1 MLTRN
6 SVANCARYAA
16 LLSSMFISF
25 ATQQHLAA
33 THGVPEL
40 PSYAVPL
47 AIDLYLVWAVRSHRD
62 VSLAVA
68 VAVAANVSGILT
80 AESLASVDTWVSAGL
95 HAVFPLTLW
104 RMHRPW
110 VAAQA
115 PVMAEP
121 VSADPAPL
129 IAAPVAAERLPDR
142 WPDTDLWQDFE
153 ASAPDA
159 PQDDPV
165 TPPSAEDVRTVMAS
179 LAADNG
185 RPVTGG
191 MLADHYGVSERT
203 GRRYLKLAGGA

>member
-1 MLTRN
+1 
-6 SVANCARYAA
+6 
-16 LLSSMFISF
+16 MFISF

-33 THGVPEL
+33 THGVPQL

-68 VAVAANVSGILT
+68 VAVSANVSGILT

-110 VAAQA
+110 VAAEA
-115 PVMAEP
+115 PVTAVP
-121 VSADPAPL
+121 VTVEPAPE
-129 IAAPVAAERLPDR
+129 IAAPVAAEDLPDR
-142 WPDTDLWQDFE
+142 WPDADLWQDFE

-159 PQDDPV
+159 EPV

-179 LAADNG
+179 LAANHG
-185 RPVTGG
+185 RPVTGR
-191 MLADHYGVSERT
+191 MLADHYSVSERT
-203 GRRYLKLAGGA
+203 GRRYLALAGDA